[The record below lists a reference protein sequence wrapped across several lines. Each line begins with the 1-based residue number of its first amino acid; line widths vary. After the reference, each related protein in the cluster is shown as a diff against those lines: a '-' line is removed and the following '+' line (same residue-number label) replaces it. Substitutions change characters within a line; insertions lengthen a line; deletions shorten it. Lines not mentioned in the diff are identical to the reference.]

1 MTALQ
6 LRLISLILATLSC
19 SLIAN
24 RVSAADNKQGSGKI
38 LKWVDEKGVTHYGD
52 TVPAQYS
59 NRDSTE
65 MNKQGVV
72 IKRNHVINTQSN
84 NNDNQQVLEQQRR
97 DRALKAAYTKEE
109 EIDLAKERN
118 LQMDEASILGL
129 QQSLVGAKNRLTA
142 NKKAVESYQKRKKP
156 VPDDVT
162 KELKE
167 TQAEITKIEGQIAER
182 RKAIEATKQR
192 FDNDKLRF
200 RELTQKDTPPA
211 TQEPIKLAPSQSVPV
226 TTR

>member
-6 LRLISLILATLSC
+6 LRLISLILATLAC

-24 RVSAADNKQGSGKI
+24 LVSAADNKQGSGKI

-84 NNDNQQVLEQQRR
+84 NNDNQQALEQQRR

-129 QQSLVGAKNRLTA
+129 QQSLMGAKNRLTA

-167 TQAEITKIEGQIAER
+167 TLAEITKIEGQIAER
-182 RKAIEATKQR
+182 RKAIETTKQR

-200 RELTQKDTPPA
+200 RELTQKDTPSA
-211 TQEPIKLAPSQSVPV
+211 TKEPIELAPSQSVPV

>member
-6 LRLISLILATLSC
+6 LRFFNPILAALSFMLAA
-19 SLIAN
+19 SAVL
-24 RVSAADNKQGSGKI
+24 AADNKQGSGKI

-72 IKRNHVINTQSN
+72 IKRHHVINPQSN
-84 NNDNQQVLEQQRR
+84 DNDNQQALEQQRR

-118 LQMDEASILGL
+118 LQMDEASLLGL
-129 QQSLVGAKNRLTA
+129 QQSLTGAKNRLA
-142 NKKAVESYQKRKKP
+142 INKKASESYQKRRKP
-156 VPDDVT
+156 VPEDVA
-162 KELKE
+162 KELKD
-167 TQAEITKIEGQIAER
+167 TQAEISKIEGQIAER

-200 RELTQKDTPPA
+200 RELTQKDSPPA
-211 TQEPIKLAPSQSVPV
+211 TQEPIKLAPSQSAPA

>member
-6 LRLISLILATLSC
+6 LRLISLILAALSC

-24 RVSAADNKQGSGKI
+24 LVSAADNKQSSGKI

-72 IKRNHVINTQSN
+72 IKRNHVINPQN
-84 NNDNQQVLEQQRR
+84 NSNDNQQALEQQRR
-97 DRALKAAYTKEE
+97 DRALKAAYTNEE

-129 QQSLVGAKNRLTA
+129 QQSLTGAKNRLNA
-142 NKKAVESYQKRKKP
+142 NKKAVEGYQKRKKP
-156 VPDDVT
+156 VPDDIN
-162 KELKE
+162 KEMKE

-200 RELTQKDTPPA
+200 RELTERDSPHPA
-211 TQEPIKLAPSQSVPV
+211 QEPIKLAPLQSVPSA
-226 TTR
+226 TR